1 METPPQIANTEPTGD
16 LLLEET
22 VADLREVF
30 DLDHVFPV
38 VWSQDGT
45 EKKDPPRKR
54 LRDWFR
60 RVFGFRKDSAKAC

>member
-30 DLDHVFPV
+30 DLDHVFPTT
-38 VWSQDGT
+38 WSQDGIQK
-45 EKKDPPRKR
+45 EVPPRER
-54 LRDWFR
+54 LRDWFWR
-60 RVFGFRKDSAKAC
+60 ILGFGKDSPKAG